1 MGAAQ
6 SMFPAAKEE
15 FKYKERKK
23 KGSCCICCEEIPGMT
38 LQVKVRY
45 FTCRSRYP
53 IAEGNTRSPWTL
65 PETFVQSN
73 ILRAKNYEI
82 NKTILYTH
90 SNINVKSFS
99 SNLNAIVTVCSDL
112 RISYLSRV

>member
-1 MGAAQ
+1 
-6 SMFPAAKEE
+6 
-15 FKYKERKK
+15 
-23 KGSCCICCEEIPGMT
+23 MT

-82 NKTILYTH
+82 NKTILYTLEH
-90 SNINVKSFS
+90 KREIFFFESQCGCYCLLGFAYFIFVQSVTKIN
-99 SNLNAIVTVCSDL
+99 LL
-112 RISYLSRV
+112 RIHLYEPNNNNKE